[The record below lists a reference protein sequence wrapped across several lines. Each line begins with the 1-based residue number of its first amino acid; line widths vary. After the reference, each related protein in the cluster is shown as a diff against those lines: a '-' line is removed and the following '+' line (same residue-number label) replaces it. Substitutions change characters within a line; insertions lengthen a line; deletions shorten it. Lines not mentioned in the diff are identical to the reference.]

1 MIRASAT
8 GQNEANRER
17 LGNRP
22 STYRKRPP
30 NLDCYT
36 GDVALNI
43 VARKVEITKANNGG
57 FMPYGTLSGKV
68 TKMKPTLPWLTRDM
82 LWMHIKKLNKEKVR
96 EVTPAN
102 DVNNYTDSVDKA
114 GTCSNNV
121 SSTISQLTLDTT
133 ATSAGDAKNRYRG
146 TPGTPRLMN
155 AAGTA
160 VILQPANND
169 SSVFLVGGFG
179 RPKGSTIN
187 TKGDAKHR
195 EEMAT
200 FEAARVYKKALEQ
213 RRNNDVTSS

>member
-57 FMPYGTLSGKV
+57 LMPHGTLSGTV
-68 TKMKPTLPWLTRDM
+68 TKMKPTLPWLTRDT
-82 LWMHIKKLNKEKVR
+82 LRMHIKNLNKEKVR

-114 GTCSNNV
+114 GTCSNNI
-121 SSTISQLTLDTT
+121 SSTISQWTLDTT
-133 ATSAGDAKNRYRG
+133 ATSAGDAKNRCRG
-146 TPGTPRLMN
+146 TPSTRRLMT

-160 VILQPANND
+160 VILQPANDD

-187 TKGDAKHR
+187 NKRGQHLRQLESTRKHLNR
-195 EEMAT
+195 EGTTMLCQ
-200 FEAARVYKKALEQ
+200 F
-213 RRNNDVTSS
+213 D